1 MFTRFNLSEELTR
14 TFQWRV
20 QPHRF
25 YIPLDRQAP
34 VVFHQDLQVIF
45 DRYSCQDLQGWS
57 GGGRR
62 RTRTGPGLAGS
73 FPSGPGKYG
82 LEVRTRPEYARRGE
96 GRPGAPPQC
105 PHTGA
110 KADTN
115 LIDMNLSAF
124 SYTGL
129 RDSCQDLQAT
139 SSGLRTRTC
148 WNGPRGLSVVLGCPS
163 TRFYSSRAGR

>member
-1 MFTRFNLSEELTR
+1 MAKRAGSLVLPSDTLCKE
-14 TFQWRV
+14 
-20 QPHRF
+20 
-25 YIPLDRQAP
+25 DRQAP
-34 VVFHQDLQVIF
+34 VLFHQDLQVIF

-139 SSGLRTRTC
+139 LSGIRTRTC
-148 WNGPRGLSVVLGCPS
+148 WNGPRGLSAGLGHDCS
-163 TRFYSSRAGR
+163 CSCGGAGGAAPEDGGT

>member
-1 MFTRFNLSEELTR
+1 MGGSIDRIHPKAR
-14 TFQWRV
+14 
-20 QPHRF
+20 
-25 YIPLDRQAP
+25 RQAP
-34 VVFHQDLQVIF
+34 VLFHQDLQVIF

-129 RDSCQDLQAT
+129 RDSCQDLQAAL
-139 SSGLRTRTC
+139 SGIRTRTC
-148 WNGPRGLSVVLGCPS
+148 WNGPRGLSAVLDSAAGLLSRCSEACGVVPGAL
-163 TRFYSSRAGR
+163 SRGSFCR

>member
-14 TFQWRV
+14 TFQWSV

-139 SSGLRTRTC
+139 LSGIRTRTC
-148 WNGPRGLSVVLGCPS
+148 WNGPRGLSAGLG
-163 TRFYSSRAGR
+163 AE

>member
-1 MFTRFNLSEELTR
+1 M
-14 TFQWRV
+14 
-20 QPHRF
+20 
-25 YIPLDRQAP
+25 
-34 VVFHQDLQVIF
+34 IF

-139 SSGLRTRTC
+139 LSGIRTRTC
-148 WNGPRGLSVVLGCPS
+148 WNGPRGLSAGLASTPHFVLACIWPWRKHCKHRGGWCQW
-163 TRFYSSRAGR
+163 YVAKGRARWIASFSET